1 MPEGA
6 LNANYHQEWGGSVT
20 DYMTSPV
27 ETLEADIE
35 LIQAAE
41 HFLSSHW
48 RFPVTSDGRLAGQ
61 ISRADI
67 LRTLTVNW
75 RYTQAYSRW
84 SRHYRRFCKKE
95 RSGDGRWR

>member
-61 ISRADI
+61 ISRADVLWI
-67 LRTLTVNW
+67 DGEL
-75 RYTQAYSRW
+75 AISAASFRW
-84 SRHYRRFCKKE
+84 SRHRRRFCKKV
-95 RSGDGRWR
+95 RSGGGRWR